1 MPYKQTETQAATS
14 EQTQIVSEGCV
25 SLQWIPQK
33 FSEGREQEDRMEL
46 GQEEGHEE
54 KRRGF
59 HKLEAILISGENRS
73 VAFCHG
79 TVGKPVG
86 WEQRKRAGRVKGRE
100 RDRVGF

>member
-1 MPYKQTETQAATS
+1 METQAATS

-25 SLQWIPQK
+25 SPQWIPQK
-33 FSEGREQEDRMEL
+33 FREGREQEDRMEL
-46 GQEEGHEE
+46 GQEQEGHEE
-54 KRRGF
+54 KRQGF

-73 VAFCHG
+73 MAFCHG

-86 WEQRKRAGRVKGRE
+86 REQRKRAGRVKGRE